1 MVYKLKTSSACEDV
15 SSGLVPGEEEHESTS
30 VGALPSDIICSSPYS
45 APSVSSTRGSVVETE
60 DLDER
65 VKRAIEEMVK
75 GAEEMV
81 KGTPYSDSL
90 YAHLERAKGECLRSK
105 IEADTVIID
114 RGVAVSEG
122 AGHAKMVL
130 GLKVKYAK
138 KGSLP
143 MGASFVMLKA
153 EGDKGSKGGDE
164 KEHAPEEEAKA
175 RDGKAEGGGK
185 AESSKREGATAEAA
199 EEKCPGSVS
208 PVDPYGMFI
217 SYTMSSGAPGLINI
231 NHVVDAHNEY
241 VTRYGAK
248 EWRKEWSA
256 LALIMDVPD
265 YDTIRTSM
273 GPRVIRIEDPEEA
286 KKAWKTLARASRG
299 KF

>member
-1 MVYKLKTSSACEDV
+1 MLDKLKTSSACEDV
-15 SSGLVPGEEEHESTS
+15 PPCLVSGEEEHESIS
-30 VGALPSDIICSSPYS
+30 VGALPSDAMWSSPYS
-45 APSVSSTRGSVVETE
+45 APMVSSACGSAVETE

-65 VKRAIEEMVK
+65 IKRAIEEMVR
-75 GAEEMV
+75 
-81 KGTPYSDSL
+81 GTPYSDSL

-114 RGVAVSEG
+114 RGVAISEG

-153 EGDKGSKGGDE
+153 EGDKGSKGGGE

-175 RDGKAEGGGK
+175 GDGKAEGESR
-185 AESSKREGATAEAA
+185 AESGKREGATGAAEAA

-217 SYTMSSGAPGLINI
+217 SYTMSGGTPGLINI
-231 NHVVDAHNEY
+231 NHVVDAYNEY
-241 VTRYGAK
+241 VTRY
-248 EWRKEWSA
+248 RVKEWSA

-265 YDTIRTSM
+265 YESM

-286 KKAWKTLARASRG
+286 KKAWETLARASRG

>member
-1 MVYKLKTSSACEDV
+1 MLDKLKVSSACEDTPPCLV
-15 SSGLVPGEEEHESTS
+15 SGEEEHESIS
-30 VGALPSDIICSSPYS
+30 VGALPSDAMWSSPYS
-45 APSVSSTRGSVVETE
+45 APMVSSACGSAVETE
-60 DLDER
+60 DLDEKI
-65 VKRAIEEMVK
+65 KRAIEEMVR
-75 GAEEMV
+75 
-81 KGTPYSDSL
+81 GTPYSDSL
-90 YAHLERAKGECLRSK
+90 YAHLECAKGECLRSK

-153 EGDKGSKGGDE
+153 EGDKEDEKSKGGGE

-175 RDGKAEGGGK
+175 GDGKAEGGGK
-185 AESSKREGATAEAA
+185 AESGKREGTREAA
-199 EEKCPGSVS
+199 EEKYPGSVS

-217 SYTMSSGAPGLINI
+217 SYTMSGGAPGLINI
-231 NHVVDAHNEY
+231 NHVVDAYNEY
-241 VTRYGAK
+241 VTRYGA
-248 EWRKEWSA
+248 KEWSA

-265 YDTIRTSM
+265 YESM

-286 KKAWKTLARASRG
+286 KKAWETLARASRG

>member
-1 MVYKLKTSSACEDV
+1 MVDKLKVISACEDV
-15 SSGLVPGEEEHESTS
+15 SPRLVSGEEEPESVS
-30 VGALPSDIICSSPYS
+30 VGALPSDAIWSSPYS
-45 APSVSSTRGSVVETE
+45 APTVSSTRGSVVETE

-75 GAEEMV
+75 GA
-81 KGTPYSDSL
+81 PYSDSL

-114 RGVAVSEG
+114 RGIAVSEG

-153 EGDKGSKGGDE
+153 EGDKEDKKSKGVGE
-164 KEHAPEEEAKA
+164 KEPAPEEDVKA
-175 RDGKAEGGGK
+175 GDGKAEGWSRVEPEKK
-185 AESSKREGATAEAA
+185 AEAAEAA
-199 EEKCPGSVS
+199 EEGCPGS
-208 PVDPYGMFI
+208 VDPYGMFI
-217 SYTMSSGAPGLINI
+217 SYTMSGVGPCLINI
-231 NHVVDAHNEY
+231 NHVVDAYNEY
-241 VTRYGAK
+241 VTRYGA
-248 EWRKEWSA
+248 KEWSA

-265 YDTIRTSM
+265 YDTIGTSM

-286 KKAWKTLARASRG
+286 KKAWETLVHASRS

>member
-1 MVYKLKTSSACEDV
+1 MLDKLKTSSACGDASPCLV
-15 SSGLVPGEEEHESTS
+15 SGEEEHESVS
-30 VGALPSDIICSSPYS
+30 VGALPSDIICSSPCS
-45 APSVSSTRGSVVETE
+45 APSVSSTRRSVVETE

-65 VKRAIEEMVK
+65 VKRAI
-75 GAEEMV
+75 EEMV

-114 RGVAVSEG
+114 RGIAVSEG

-153 EGDKGSKGGDE
+153 EGDKEDKRSKGCGE
-164 KEHAPEEEAKA
+164 KEHAPEEDVKA
-175 RDGKAEGGGK
+175 GDDKAEGWSRV
-185 AESSKREGATAEAA
+185 EPEKRAEAA
-199 EEKCPGSVS
+199 ESDHPGS
-208 PVDPYGMFI
+208 VDPYGMFI
-217 SYTMSSGAPGLINI
+217 SYTMSGGAPGLINI
-231 NHVVDAHNEY
+231 NHVVDAYNEY
-241 VTRYGAK
+241 VTRYGA
-248 EWRKEWSA
+248 KEWSA

-265 YDTIRTSM
+265 YDTIGTSM
-273 GPRVIRIEDPEEA
+273 GPRVIRIEDPGEA
-286 KKAWKTLARASRG
+286 KKAWESLAHASRS

>member
-1 MVYKLKTSSACEDV
+1 MLDKLKAISACEDV
-15 SSGLVPGEEEHESTS
+15 SPRLVLGEEEHESIS
-30 VGALPSDIICSSPYS
+30 VGALPSDIMWSSPCS
-45 APSVSSTRGSVVETE
+45 TPSVSSTRGSVVETE

-65 VKRAIEEMVK
+65 VKRAI
-75 GAEEMV
+75 EEMV

-114 RGVAVSEG
+114 RGIAVSEG

-153 EGDKGSKGGDE
+153 EENKEDKDGKGCGE
-164 KEHAPEEEAKA
+164 KEPAPEEDVKA
-175 RDGKAEGGGK
+175 GDDKAEGWSRV
-185 AESSKREGATAEAA
+185 EPEKRAEAA
-199 EEKCPGSVS
+199 EVADEKRPGS
-208 PVDPYGMFI
+208 VDPYGMFI
-217 SYTMSSGAPGLINI
+217 SYTMSGVGPCLINI
-231 NHVVDAHNEY
+231 NHVVDAYNEY
-241 VTRYGAK
+241 VTRYGA
-248 EWRKEWSA
+248 KEWSA

-265 YDTIRTSM
+265 YDTIGTSM

-286 KKAWKTLARASRG
+286 KKAWEMLAHASRG

>member
-1 MVYKLKTSSACEDV
+1 MLDKLKTSSACGDASPCIV
-15 SSGLVPGEEEHESTS
+15 SGEEEHESVS
-30 VGALPSDIICSSPYS
+30 VGALPSDVMWSSPCS

-75 GAEEMV
+75 GA
-81 KGTPYSDSL
+81 PYSDSL
-90 YAHLERAKGECLRSK
+90 CAHLERAKGECLRSK

-114 RGVAVSEG
+114 RGIAVSEG
-122 AGHAKMVL
+122 TGHAKMVL

-153 EGDKGSKGGDE
+153 EESKEDKKSKGGDE
-164 KEHAPEEEAKA
+164 KEHTPEEDAKA
-175 RDGKAEGGGK
+175 GDDKAEGWSRVEPEKK
-185 AESSKREGATAEAA
+185 AEAVETAEAA
-199 EEKCPGSVS
+199 EEGCPGS
-208 PVDPYGMFI
+208 VDPYGMFI
-217 SYTMSSGAPGLINI
+217 SYTMSGGAPGLINI
-231 NHVVDAHNEY
+231 NHVVDAYNEY
-241 VTRYGAK
+241 VTRYGA
-248 EWRKEWSA
+248 KEWSA

-265 YDTIRTSM
+265 YDTIGTSM
-273 GPRVIRIEDPEEA
+273 GPRVIRIEDPGEA
-286 KKAWKTLARASRG
+286 KKAWETLAHASRS

>member
-1 MVYKLKTSSACEDV
+1 MSDKLKAISACEDV
-15 SSGLVPGEEEHESTS
+15 SPRLVSGEEEHESIS
-30 VGALPSDIICSSPYS
+30 VGALPSDAMWSSPYS
-45 APSVSSTRGSVVETE
+45 APMVSSACGSVVETE

-65 VKRAIEEMVK
+65 IKRAIEEMVK

-81 KGTPYSDSL
+81 KGAPYSDSL

-114 RGVAVSEG
+114 RGIAVSEG

-153 EGDKGSKGGDE
+153 EENKEDKDGKGCGE
-164 KEHAPEEEAKA
+164 KEPAPEEEAKA
-175 RDGKAEGGGK
+175 GDGKAEGESRVEPEKK
-185 AESSKREGATAEAA
+185 AEAVETA
-199 EEKCPGSVS
+199 EEKCSGSVGS
-208 PVDPYGMFI
+208 MDPYGMFI
-217 SYTMSSGAPGLINI
+217 SYTMSGGAPGLVNI
-231 NHVVDAHNEY
+231 NHVVDAYNEY

-248 EWRKEWSA
+248 TWSA

-265 YDTIRTSM
+265 YDTIGTSM

-286 KKAWKTLARASRG
+286 KKAWETLARASRG

>member
-1 MVYKLKTSSACEDV
+1 MLDKLKVSSACEDV
-15 SSGLVPGEEEHESTS
+15 PPCLVSGEEEHESIS
-30 VGALPSDIICSSPYS
+30 VGALPSDAMWSSPYS
-45 APSVSSTRGSVVETE
+45 APMVSSACGSAAETE
-60 DLDER
+60 DLDEKI
-65 VKRAIEEMVK
+65 KRAIEEMVR
-75 GAEEMV
+75 
-81 KGTPYSDSL
+81 GTPYSDSL

-114 RGVAVSEG
+114 RGIAVSEG

-153 EGDKGSKGGDE
+153 EGDKGSKGGGE

-175 RDGKAEGGGK
+175 GDGKAGEESR
-185 AESSKREGATAEAA
+185 AESGKREGATKGA

-217 SYTMSSGAPGLINI
+217 SYTMSGGAPGLINI
-231 NHVVDAHNEY
+231 NHVVDAYNEY
-241 VTRYGAK
+241 VTRYGA
-248 EWRKEWSA
+248 KEWSA

-265 YDTIRTSM
+265 YDTIGTSM

-286 KKAWKTLARASRG
+286 KKAWETLARASRG

>member
-1 MVYKLKTSSACEDV
+1 MLDKLKTSSACEDV
-15 SSGLVPGEEEHESTS
+15 PPRLVSGEEEHESVS
-30 VGALPSDIICSSPYS
+30 VGDLSSDAMWSSPYS
-45 APSVSSTRGSVVETE
+45 APMVSSACGSAVETE
-60 DLDER
+60 DLDEKI
-65 VKRAIEEMVK
+65 KRAIEEMVR
-75 GAEEMV
+75 
-81 KGTPYSDSL
+81 GTPYSDSL

-153 EGDKGSKGGDE
+153 EEDKGSKGGGE

-185 AESSKREGATAEAA
+185 AESGKREGATAEAA

-286 KKAWKTLARASRG
+286 KKAWETLARASRG

>member
-1 MVYKLKTSSACEDV
+1 MLDKLKEGLSYNLYEDV
-15 SSGLVPGEEEHESTS
+15 SPRLVSGEEEPESVS
-30 VGALPSDIICSSPYS
+30 VGALPSDIMWSSPCS
-45 APSVSSTRGSVVETE
+45 APSVASTCGSVVETE

-65 VKRAIEEMVK
+65 IKRAIEEMVK
-75 GAEEMV
+75 GA
-81 KGTPYSDSL
+81 PYSDSL

-114 RGVAVSEG
+114 RGIAVSEG

-153 EGDKGSKGGDE
+153 EGDKEDKDGKGCCE

-175 RDGKAEGGGK
+175 ERESRVEPEKKAEV
-185 AESSKREGATAEAA
+185 TEAA
-199 EEKCPGSVS
+199 EEKCSGT
-208 PVDPYGMFI
+208 VDPYGMFI
-217 SYTMSSGAPGLINI
+217 SYTMSGVGPCLINI
-231 NHVVDAHNEY
+231 NHVVDAYNEY
-241 VTRYGAK
+241 VTRYGA
-248 EWRKEWSA
+248 KEWSA

-265 YDTIRTSM
+265 YDTIGTSM

-286 KKAWKTLARASRG
+286 KKAWETLVHASRS

>member
-1 MVYKLKTSSACEDV
+1 MLDKLKEGLSYNLYEDV
-15 SSGLVPGEEEHESTS
+15 SPRLVSGEEEHESVS
-30 VGALPSDIICSSPYS
+30 VGALPSDIMWSSPYS

-75 GAEEMV
+75 GA
-81 KGTPYSDSL
+81 PYSDSL
-90 YAHLERAKGECLRSK
+90 YVHLERAKGECLRSK

-114 RGVAVSEG
+114 RGIAVSEG

-153 EGDKGSKGGDE
+153 EESKEDKESKGGGE
-164 KEHAPEEEAKA
+164 KEHAPEEESKA
-175 RDGKAEGGGK
+175 RGGKVEGERGESMVESEKKAE
-185 AESSKREGATAEAA
+185 AAEAA
-199 EEKCPGSVS
+199 EEKCPGS
-208 PVDPYGMFI
+208 VDPYGMFI
-217 SYTMSSGAPGLINI
+217 SYTMSGGAPGLINI
-231 NHVVDAHNEY
+231 NHVVDAYNEY
-241 VTRYGAK
+241 VTRYGA
-248 EWRKEWSA
+248 KEWSA

-265 YDTIRTSM
+265 YDTIGTSM

-286 KKAWKTLARASRG
+286 KKAWETLARASRG

>member
-1 MVYKLKTSSACEDV
+1 MLDKLKVSSACEDTPPCLV
-15 SSGLVPGEEEHESTS
+15 SGEEEHESIS
-30 VGALPSDIICSSPYS
+30 VGDPSSDAMWSSPYS
-45 APSVSSTRGSVVETE
+45 APMVSSACGSAVETE

-65 VKRAIEEMVK
+65 IKRAIEEMVR
-75 GAEEMV
+75 
-81 KGTPYSDSL
+81 GTPYSDSL

-122 AGHAKMVL
+122 VGHAKMVL
-130 GLKVKYAK
+130 GLKVKYSK

-153 EGDKGSKGGDE
+153 EESKEDEKSKGGGE
-164 KEHAPEEEAKA
+164 KEHAPEEEAKGG
-175 RDGKAEGGGK
+175 DGKAEGWSRVEPEK
-185 AESSKREGATAEAA
+185 KAEAA
-199 EEKCPGSVS
+199 EATEEKRPGSVS
-208 PVDPYGMFI
+208 PVDPYGIFI
-217 SYTMSSGAPGLINI
+217 SYTMSGGAPGLINI
-231 NHVVDAHNEY
+231 NHVVDAYNEY
-241 VTRYGAK
+241 VTRYGA
-248 EWRKEWSA
+248 KEWSA

-265 YDTIRTSM
+265 YDTIGTSM

-286 KKAWKTLARASRG
+286 KKAWETLVRASRG

>member
-1 MVYKLKTSSACEDV
+1 MLDKLKTSSACGDASPCLV
-15 SSGLVPGEEEHESTS
+15 SGEEEHESVS
-30 VGALPSDIICSSPYS
+30 VGALPSDIMWSSPCS

-65 VKRAIEEMVK
+65 VKRAIEEMVR
-75 GAEEMV
+75 
-81 KGTPYSDSL
+81 GTPYSDSL

-114 RGVAVSEG
+114 RGIAVSEG

-153 EGDKGSKGGDE
+153 EEDKKSKEGGE
-164 KEHAPEEEAKA
+164 KEHAPGPEEDAKA
-175 RDGKAEGGGK
+175 EEVKAEEK
-185 AESSKREGATAEAA
+185 SRVEPEKRAEVAEAA
-199 EEKCPGSVS
+199 EERCPGSV
-208 PVDPYGMFI
+208 DPCGMFI
-217 SYTMSSGAPGLINI
+217 SYTMSGGAPGLINI
-231 NHVVDAHNEY
+231 NHVVDAYNEY
-241 VTRYGAK
+241 VTRYGA
-248 EWRKEWSA
+248 KEWSA

-265 YDTIRTSM
+265 YDTIGTSM
-273 GPRVIRIEDPEEA
+273 GPRVIRIEDPGEA
-286 KKAWKTLARASRG
+286 KKAWETLARASRG

>member
-1 MVYKLKTSSACEDV
+1 MLDKLKTGSACEDV
-15 SSGLVPGEEEHESTS
+15 PPCLVSGEEEHESVS
-30 VGALPSDIICSSPYS
+30 VGVLPSDIMWSSPCS

-65 VKRAIEEMVK
+65 IKRAIEEMVK
-75 GAEEMV
+75 GA
-81 KGTPYSDSL
+81 PYSDSL

-114 RGVAVSEG
+114 RGIAVSEG

-153 EGDKGSKGGDE
+153 EGDKEDKDGKGCGE
-164 KEHAPEEEAKA
+164 KEHAPGEEAKA
-175 RDGKAEGGGK
+175 ER
-185 AESSKREGATAEAA
+185 ESRVEPEKRAEAA
-199 EEKCPGSVS
+199 EEKCSGSPESV
-208 PVDPYGMFI
+208 VDPYGMFI
-217 SYTMSSGAPGLINI
+217 SYTMSGVGPCLINI
-231 NHVVDAHNEY
+231 NHVVDAYNEY
-241 VTRYGAK
+241 VTRYGA
-248 EWRKEWSA
+248 KEWSA

-265 YDTIRTSM
+265 YDTIGTSM
-273 GPRVIRIEDPEEA
+273 GPRVIRIENPEEA
-286 KKAWKTLARASRG
+286 KKAWETLAHASRS

>member
-1 MVYKLKTSSACEDV
+1 MLDKLKVSSACEDV
-15 SSGLVPGEEEHESTS
+15 PPCLVSGEEEHESIS
-30 VGALPSDIICSSPYS
+30 VGALPSDAMWSSPYS
-45 APSVSSTRGSVVETE
+45 APMVSSACGSAVETE
-60 DLDER
+60 DLDEKI
-65 VKRAIEEMVK
+65 KRAIEEMVR
-75 GAEEMV
+75 
-81 KGTPYSDSL
+81 GTPYSDSL

-153 EGDKGSKGGDE
+153 EGDKGSKGGGE

-175 RDGKAEGGGK
+175 GDGKAEGGGK
-185 AESSKREGATAEAA
+185 AESGKREGAARAA

-217 SYTMSSGAPGLINI
+217 SYTMSGGAPGLINI
-231 NHVVDAHNEY
+231 NHVVDAYNEY
-241 VTRYGAK
+241 VTRYGA
-248 EWRKEWSA
+248 KEWSA

-265 YDTIRTSM
+265 YESM

-286 KKAWKTLARASRG
+286 KKAWETLARASRG

>member
-1 MVYKLKTSSACEDV
+1 MAYKLKTSSACEDV
-15 SSGLVPGEEEHESTS
+15 SSGLVSGEEEHESVS
-30 VGALPSDIICSSPYS
+30 VGALPSDIMWSSPCS
-45 APSVSSTRGSVVETE
+45 APIVSSTRGSVVETE

-65 VKRAIEEMVK
+65 VKRAIEEMVR
-75 GAEEMV
+75 
-81 KGTPYSDSL
+81 GTPYSDSL

-114 RGVAVSEG
+114 RGIAVSEG

-153 EGDKGSKGGDE
+153 EESKEDKKSKGGGE
-164 KEHAPEEEAKA
+164 KEHAPEEDA
-175 RDGKAEGGGK
+175 KAEGWSRVEPEK
-185 AESSKREGATAEAA
+185 KAEAA
-199 EEKCPGSVS
+199 EAAEKKCPGSV
-208 PVDPYGMFI
+208 DPCGMFI
-217 SYTMSSGAPGLINI
+217 SYTMSGGAPGLINI
-231 NHVVDAHNEY
+231 NHVVDAYNEY
-241 VTRYGAK
+241 VTRYGA
-248 EWRKEWSA
+248 KEWSA

-265 YDTIRTSM
+265 YDTIGTSM
-273 GPRVIRIEDPEEA
+273 GPRVIRIEDPGEA
-286 KKAWKTLARASRG
+286 KKAWETLARASRG

>member
-1 MVYKLKTSSACEDV
+1 MLDKSKVSSACEDV
-15 SSGLVPGEEEHESTS
+15 SPRLVLGEEEHESVS
-30 VGALPSDIICSSPYS
+30 VGALPSDIMWSSPYS
-45 APSVSSTRGSVVETE
+45 APMVSSACGSVVETE
-60 DLDER
+60 DLDEKI
-65 VKRAIEEMVK
+65 KRAIEEMVR
-75 GAEEMV
+75 
-81 KGTPYSDSL
+81 GTPYSDSL

-114 RGVAVSEG
+114 RGIAVSEG

-153 EGDKGSKGGDE
+153 EEDKGDKDGKGGGE
-164 KEHAPEEEAKA
+164 KEHAPEEKAKA
-175 RDGKAEGGGK
+175 GESKAERESRVEPEKK
-185 AESSKREGATAEAA
+185 AEAVEAA
-199 EEKCPGSVS
+199 EEKCPGS
-208 PVDPYGMFI
+208 VDPYGMFI
-217 SYTMSSGAPGLINI
+217 SYTMSGVGPCLINI
-231 NHVVDAHNEY
+231 NHVVDAYNEY
-241 VTRYGAK
+241 VTRYGA
-248 EWRKEWSA
+248 KEWSA

-265 YDTIRTSM
+265 YDTIGTSM

-286 KKAWKTLARASRG
+286 KKAWETLARASRG

>member
-1 MVYKLKTSSACEDV
+1 MLDKLKTSSACEDTPPCLV
-15 SSGLVPGEEEHESTS
+15 SGEEEHESIS
-30 VGALPSDIICSSPYS
+30 VGALPSDAMWSSPYS
-45 APSVSSTRGSVVETE
+45 APMVSSACGSVVETE
-60 DLDER
+60 DLDEKI
-65 VKRAIEEMVK
+65 KRAIEEMVR
-75 GAEEMV
+75 
-81 KGTPYSDSL
+81 GTPYSDSL

-153 EGDKGSKGGDE
+153 EGDKESKGSGE

-175 RDGKAEGGGK
+175 GDGEAEGGSR
-185 AESSKREGATAEAA
+185 AESKKREGAAEGV

-217 SYTMSSGAPGLINI
+217 SYTMSGGAPGLINI
-231 NHVVDAHNEY
+231 NHVVDAYNEY
-241 VTRYGAK
+241 VTRYGA
-248 EWRKEWSA
+248 KEWSA

-265 YDTIRTSM
+265 YDTIGTSM

-286 KKAWKTLARASRG
+286 KKAWETLARASRG

>member
-1 MVYKLKTSSACEDV
+1 MLDKLKTSSACEDV
-15 SSGLVPGEEEHESTS
+15 PPRLVSGEEEHESIS
-30 VGALPSDIICSSPYS
+30 VGALPSDAMWSSPYS
-45 APSVSSTRGSVVETE
+45 APMVSSACGSAVETE
-60 DLDER
+60 DLDEKI
-65 VKRAIEEMVK
+65 KRAIEEMVR
-75 GAEEMV
+75 
-81 KGTPYSDSL
+81 GTPYSDSL

>member
-1 MVYKLKTSSACEDV
+1 MLDKLKTSSACEAVPPCLV
-15 SSGLVPGEEEHESTS
+15 SGEEEHESIS
-30 VGALPSDIICSSPYS
+30 VGALPSDAMWSSPYS
-45 APSVSSTRGSVVETE
+45 APMVSSACGSAVETE
-60 DLDER
+60 DLDEKI
-65 VKRAIEEMVK
+65 KRAIEEMVR
-75 GAEEMV
+75 
-81 KGTPYSDSL
+81 GTPYSDSL

-122 AGHAKMVL
+122 ADHAKMVL

-153 EGDKGSKGGDE
+153 EGDKESKGGGE
-164 KEHAPEEEAKA
+164 KEHAPEEETKA
-175 RDGKAEGGGK
+175 GDGKAEGGGR
-185 AESSKREGATAEAA
+185 AESEKREGVTGAAEAA

-231 NHVVDAHNEY
+231 NHVVDAYNEY
-241 VTRYGAK
+241 VTRYGA
-248 EWRKEWSA
+248 KEWSA

-265 YDTIRTSM
+265 YDTIGTSM

-286 KKAWKTLARASRG
+286 KKAWETLARASRG

>member
-1 MVYKLKTSSACEDV
+1 MLDKLKVSSACEDV
-15 SSGLVPGEEEHESTS
+15 PPCLVSGEEEHESIS
-30 VGALPSDIICSSPYS
+30 VGALPSDAMCSSPYS
-45 APSVSSTRGSVVETE
+45 APMVSSACGSAVETE

-65 VKRAIEEMVK
+65 IKRAIEEMVR
-75 GAEEMV
+75 
-81 KGTPYSDSL
+81 GTPYSDSL

-153 EGDKGSKGGDE
+153 EGDKESKGGDE
-164 KEHAPEEEAKA
+164 KEHAPEEKAKA
-175 RDGKAEGGGK
+175 GDGKAEGGDK
-185 AESSKREGATAEAA
+185 AESKKREGAREAT
-199 EEKCPGSVS
+199 EEKRPGSVS

-217 SYTMSSGAPGLINI
+217 SYTMSGGASGLINI
-231 NHVVDAHNEY
+231 NHVVDAYNEY
-241 VTRYGAK
+241 VTRYGA
-248 EWRKEWSA
+248 KEWSA

-265 YDTIRTSM
+265 YDTIGTSM

-286 KKAWKTLARASRG
+286 KTAWETLVRASRG

>member
-1 MVYKLKTSSACEDV
+1 MSYKLKVSSACEGV
-15 SSGLVPGEEEHESTS
+15 SPRLVSGEEEHESVS

-45 APSVSSTRGSVVETE
+45 APMVSSACGSAVETE

-65 VKRAIEEMVK
+65 IKRAIEEMVR
-75 GAEEMV
+75 
-81 KGTPYSDSL
+81 GTPYSDSL

-114 RGVAVSEG
+114 RGIAVSEG

-153 EGDKGSKGGDE
+153 EEDKESKGGGE
-164 KEHAPEEEAKA
+164 KEHAPGGEAKA
-175 RDGKAEGGGK
+175 GDGKAGEESR
-185 AESSKREGATAEAA
+185 AESGKREGATEAAGAA
-199 EEKCPGSVS
+199 EEKYPGSVS

-217 SYTMSSGAPGLINI
+217 SYTMSGGVPCLINI
-231 NHVVDAHNEY
+231 NHVVDAYNEY
-241 VTRYGAK
+241 VTRYGA
-248 EWRKEWSA
+248 KEWSA

-265 YDTIRTSM
+265 YDTIGTSM

-286 KKAWKTLARASRG
+286 KKAWETLARASRG

>member
-1 MVYKLKTSSACEDV
+1 MVDKLKTSSACEDV
-15 SSGLVPGEEEHESTS
+15 PPCLVSGEEEHESIS
-30 VGALPSDIICSSPYS
+30 VGALPSDAMWSSPYS
-45 APSVSSTRGSVVETE
+45 APMVSSACGSAVETE
-60 DLDER
+60 DLDEKI
-65 VKRAIEEMVK
+65 KRAIEEMVR
-75 GAEEMV
+75 
-81 KGTPYSDSL
+81 GTPYSDSL

-153 EGDKGSKGGDE
+153 EGDKGSKGGGE

-175 RDGKAEGGGK
+175 GDGKAEGGGK
-185 AESSKREGATAEAA
+185 AESKKREGATEAA
-199 EEKCPGSVS
+199 EEKCSGSVS

-217 SYTMSSGAPGLINI
+217 SYTMSGGAPGLINI
-231 NHVVDAHNEY
+231 NHVVDAYNEY
-241 VTRYGAK
+241 VTRYGA
-248 EWRKEWSA
+248 KEWSA

-265 YDTIRTSM
+265 YDTIGTSM

-286 KKAWKTLARASRG
+286 KKAWETLARAGRG

>member
-1 MVYKLKTSSACEDV
+1 MLDKLKTSSACEAVPPCLV
-15 SSGLVPGEEEHESTS
+15 SGEEEHESIS
-30 VGALPSDIICSSPYS
+30 VGALPSDAMWSSPYS
-45 APSVSSTRGSVVETE
+45 APMVSSACGSAVETE
-60 DLDER
+60 DLDEKI
-65 VKRAIEEMVK
+65 KRAIEEMVR
-75 GAEEMV
+75 
-81 KGTPYSDSL
+81 GTPYSDSL

-122 AGHAKMVL
+122 ADHAKMVL

-153 EGDKGSKGGDE
+153 ERDKESKGSGE
-164 KEHAPEEEAKA
+164 KEHAPEEETKA
-175 RDGKAEGGGK
+175 GDGKAEGGGR
-185 AESSKREGATAEAA
+185 AESEKREGVTGAAEAA

-231 NHVVDAHNEY
+231 NHVVDAYNEY
-241 VTRYGAK
+241 VTRYGA
-248 EWRKEWSA
+248 KEWSA

-265 YDTIRTSM
+265 YDTIGTSM

-286 KKAWKTLARASRG
+286 KKAWETLARASRG

>member
-1 MVYKLKTSSACEDV
+1 MLDKLKVSSACEDV
-15 SSGLVPGEEEHESTS
+15 SPRLVSGEEEHESVS
-30 VGALPSDIICSSPYS
+30 VGALPSDIICSSPCS
-45 APSVSSTRGSVVETE
+45 APTVSSTRGSVVETE

-75 GAEEMV
+75 GA
-81 KGTPYSDSL
+81 PYSDSL
-90 YAHLERAKGECLRSK
+90 CAHLERAKGECLRSK

-114 RGVAVSEG
+114 RGIAVSEG

-138 KGSLP
+138 EGSLP

-153 EGDKGSKGGDE
+153 EEDKGGKGCGE
-164 KEHAPEEEAKA
+164 KEHAPEEDAKA
-175 RDGKAEGGGK
+175 GDGKAEEESRVESEKK
-185 AESSKREGATAEAA
+185 AEAVEAA
-199 EEKCPGSVS
+199 EEKRRGSVGS
-208 PVDPYGMFI
+208 VDPHSMFI
-217 SYTMSSGAPGLINI
+217 SYTMSGGAPGLINI
-231 NHVVDAHNEY
+231 NHVVDAYNEY
-241 VTRYGAK
+241 ITRYGAK
-248 EWRKEWSA
+248 EWNA

-265 YDTIRTSM
+265 YDTIGTSM

-286 KKAWKTLARASRG
+286 KKAWETLARASRG

>member
-1 MVYKLKTSSACEDV
+1 MLDKLKTSSACEDTPPCLV
-15 SSGLVPGEEEHESTS
+15 SGEEEHESIS
-30 VGALPSDIICSSPYS
+30 VGALPSDIMWSSPCS
-45 APSVSSTRGSVVETE
+45 APTVSSTRGSVVETE

-65 VKRAIEEMVK
+65 VKRAIEEMVR
-75 GAEEMV
+75 
-81 KGTPYSDSL
+81 GTPYSDSL

-153 EGDKGSKGGDE
+153 EEGKESKGVSE

-175 RDGKAEGGGK
+175 GDGKAEGESG
-185 AESSKREGATAEAA
+185 AEFKKREGATEGA

-208 PVDPYGMFI
+208 PVGPYGMFI
-217 SYTMSSGAPGLINI
+217 SYTMSGGASGLINI
-231 NHVVDAHNEY
+231 NHVVDAYNEY
-241 VTRYGAK
+241 VTRYGA
-248 EWRKEWSA
+248 KEWSA

-265 YDTIRTSM
+265 YDTIGTSM

-286 KKAWKTLARASRG
+286 KKAWETLARASRS

>member
-1 MVYKLKTSSACEDV
+1 MLDKLKVISACEDV
-15 SSGLVPGEEEHESTS
+15 SPRLVSGEEEHESIS
-30 VGALPSDIICSSPYS
+30 AGALPSDIMWSSPYS
-45 APSVSSTRGSVVETE
+45 SPSVSSTRGSVVETE

-75 GAEEMV
+75 GA
-81 KGTPYSDSL
+81 PYSDSL

-114 RGVAVSEG
+114 RGIAVSEG

-153 EGDKGSKGGDE
+153 EGDKGSKGVGE
-164 KEHAPEEEAKA
+164 KEPAPEEEAKA
-175 RDGKAEGGGK
+175 GEMKTGDESRVEPEKKAEVT
-185 AESSKREGATAEAA
+185 ETA
-199 EEKCPGSVS
+199 EEKCSGSPGS
-208 PVDPYGMFI
+208 VDPYGMFI
-217 SYTMSSGAPGLINI
+217 SYTMGSGAPGLINI
-231 NHVVDAHNEY
+231 NHVVDAYNEY
-241 VTRYGAK
+241 MTRYGAK
-248 EWRKEWSA
+248 TWSA

-265 YDTIRTSM
+265 YDTIGTSM

-286 KKAWKTLARASRG
+286 KKAWETLVHASRS

>member
-15 SSGLVPGEEEHESTS
+15 SSGLISGEEEHESVS

-45 APSVSSTRGSVVETE
+45 APMVSSACGSAVETE

-81 KGTPYSDSL
+81 RSTPYSDSL

-114 RGVAVSEG
+114 RGIAVSEG

-153 EGDKGSKGGDE
+153 EGDKEDKGSKGCGE
-164 KEHAPEEEAKA
+164 KEHAPEEDAKA
-175 RDGKAEGGGK
+175 GDDKAEGWSRVEPEKK
-185 AESSKREGATAEAA
+185 AEATEAVETA
-199 EEKCPGSVS
+199 EEKCPGS
-208 PVDPYGMFI
+208 VDPYGMFI
-217 SYTMSSGAPGLINI
+217 SYTMSGGAPGLINI
-231 NHVVDAHNEY
+231 NHVVDAYNEY
-241 VTRYGAK
+241 VTRYGA
-248 EWRKEWSA
+248 KEWSA

-265 YDTIRTSM
+265 YDTIGTSM
-273 GPRVIRIEDPEEA
+273 GPRVIRIEDPGEA
-286 KKAWKTLARASRG
+286 KKAWESLARASRG

>member
-1 MVYKLKTSSACEDV
+1 MVDKLKTSSACEDV
-15 SSGLVPGEEEHESTS
+15 PPCLVSGEEEHESIS
-30 VGALPSDIICSSPYS
+30 VGALPSDAMWSSPYS
-45 APSVSSTRGSVVETE
+45 APMVSSACGSAVETE
-60 DLDER
+60 DLDEKI
-65 VKRAIEEMVK
+65 KRAIEEMVR
-75 GAEEMV
+75 
-81 KGTPYSDSL
+81 GTPYSDSL

-122 AGHAKMVL
+122 AGHTKMVL

-153 EGDKGSKGGDE
+153 EGDKEDKRSKGGGE
-164 KEHAPEEEAKA
+164 KEHAPEEKAKA
-175 RDGKAEGGGK
+175 GDGKAEGGGK
-185 AESSKREGATAEAA
+185 AESKKREGATEAA
-199 EEKCPGSVS
+199 EEKCPGS
-208 PVDPYGMFI
+208 VDPYGMFI
-217 SYTMSSGAPGLINI
+217 SYTMSGGAPGLINI
-231 NHVVDAHNEY
+231 NHVVDAYNEY
-241 VTRYGAK
+241 VTRYGA
-248 EWRKEWSA
+248 KEWSA

-265 YDTIRTSM
+265 YDTIGTSM

-286 KKAWKTLARASRG
+286 KKAWETLAHASRG

>member
-1 MVYKLKTSSACEDV
+1 MLDKLKTSSACEDV
-15 SSGLVPGEEEHESTS
+15 PPCLVSGEEEHESIS
-30 VGALPSDIICSSPYS
+30 VGALPSDAMLSSSYS
-45 APSVSSTRGSVVETE
+45 APMVSSACGSAVETE

-65 VKRAIEEMVK
+65 IKRAIEEMVR
-75 GAEEMV
+75 GTEEMV
-81 KGTPYSDSL
+81 RGTPYSDSL

-153 EGDKGSKGGDE
+153 EGDKGSKGGGE

-175 RDGKAEGGGK
+175 GDGKVEEEGR
-185 AESSKREGATAEAA
+185 AESGKREGVTGAAEAA

-217 SYTMSSGAPGLINI
+217 SYTMSSGAPGFINI
-231 NHVVDAHNEY
+231 NHVVDAYNEY
-241 VTRYGAK
+241 VTRYGA
-248 EWRKEWSA
+248 KEWSA

-265 YDTIRTSM
+265 YESM

-286 KKAWKTLARASRG
+286 KKAWETLARASRG

>member
-1 MVYKLKTSSACEDV
+1 MVDKLKAISACEDV
-15 SSGLVPGEEEHESTS
+15 SPRLVLGEEEHESVS
-30 VGALPSDIICSSPYS
+30 VGALPSDIMWSSPCS
-45 APSVSSTRGSVVETE
+45 APTVSSTRGSAVETE

-75 GAEEMV
+75 GA
-81 KGTPYSDSL
+81 PYSDSL

-114 RGVAVSEG
+114 RGIAVSEG

-153 EGDKGSKGGDE
+153 EEDKDGKGCGE
-164 KEHAPEEEAKA
+164 KEPAPEEEAKA
-175 RDGKAEGGGK
+175 GGGK
-185 AESSKREGATAEAA
+185 AERESRVEPEKKAETVEAA
-199 EEKCPGSVS
+199 EERHPGT
-208 PVDPYGMFI
+208 VDPYGMFI
-217 SYTMSSGAPGLINI
+217 SYTMSGVGPCLINI
-231 NHVVDAHNEY
+231 NHVVDAYNEY
-241 VTRYGAK
+241 VTRYGA
-248 EWRKEWSA
+248 KEWSA

-265 YDTIRTSM
+265 YDTIGTSM

-286 KKAWKTLARASRG
+286 KKAWETLAHASRG

>member
-1 MVYKLKTSSACEDV
+1 MLDKLKEGLSYNLYEDV
-15 SSGLVPGEEEHESTS
+15 SPRLVSGEEEHESVS
-30 VGALPSDIICSSPYS
+30 VGALPSDIMWSSPCS

-65 VKRAIEEMVK
+65 IKRAIEEMVK
-75 GAEEMV
+75 GTEEMV
-81 KGTPYSDSL
+81 RGTPYSDSL

-114 RGVAVSEG
+114 RGIAVSEG

-153 EGDKGSKGGDE
+153 EEDKEDKDGKGCGE
-164 KEHAPEEEAKA
+164 KEPAPEEEAKV
-175 RDGKAEGGGK
+175 GESKAEGWSRVEPEKK
-185 AESSKREGATAEAA
+185 AEAAEAA
-199 EEKCPGSVS
+199 EEKRSES
-208 PVDPYGMFI
+208 VDPYGMFI
-217 SYTMSSGAPGLINI
+217 SYTMSGVGPCLINI
-231 NHVVDAHNEY
+231 NHVVDAYNEY
-241 VTRYGAK
+241 VTRYGA
-248 EWRKEWSA
+248 KEWSA

-265 YDTIRTSM
+265 YDSIGTSM
-273 GPRVIRIEDPEEA
+273 GPRVIRIENPEEA
-286 KKAWKTLARASRG
+286 KKAWETLARACRS

>member
-1 MVYKLKTSSACEDV
+1 MLDKLKVSSACEDTPPCLV
-15 SSGLVPGEEEHESTS
+15 SGEEEHESIS
-30 VGALPSDIICSSPYS
+30 VGALPSDAMWSSPYS
-45 APSVSSTRGSVVETE
+45 APMVSSACGSAVETE
-60 DLDER
+60 DLDEKI
-65 VKRAIEEMVK
+65 KRAIEEMVR
-75 GAEEMV
+75 
-81 KGTPYSDSL
+81 GTPYSDSL
-90 YAHLERAKGECLRSK
+90 YAHLECAKGECLRSK

-153 EGDKGSKGGDE
+153 EGDKEDEKSKGGGE
-164 KEHAPEEEAKA
+164 KERAPEEEAKA

-185 AESSKREGATAEAA
+185 AESGKREGAAEAAGAA
-199 EEKCPGSVS
+199 EEKRPGSVS

-217 SYTMSSGAPGLINI
+217 SYTMSGGAPGLINI
-231 NHVVDAHNEY
+231 NHVVDAYNEY
-241 VTRYGAK
+241 VTRYGA
-248 EWRKEWSA
+248 KEWSA

-265 YDTIRTSM
+265 YESM

-286 KKAWKTLARASRG
+286 KKAWETLARASRG

>member
-1 MVYKLKTSSACEDV
+1 MLDKLKTSSACEDV
-15 SSGLVPGEEEHESTS
+15 SSGLVPGEKEHESTS
-30 VGALPSDIICSSPYS
+30 VGALPSDIMWSSPYS

-75 GAEEMV
+75 GA
-81 KGTPYSDSL
+81 PYSDSL

-114 RGVAVSEG
+114 RGIAVSEG

-153 EGDKGSKGGDE
+153 EGDKEDKRSKGCGE
-164 KEHAPEEEAKA
+164 KEHAPEEDAKA
-175 RDGKAEGGGK
+175 GDDKAEGWSRVEPEKK
-185 AESSKREGATAEAA
+185 AEAVEAA
-199 EEKCPGSVS
+199 EEKCPGSA
-208 PVDPYGMFI
+208 DPYGMFI
-217 SYTMSSGAPGLINI
+217 SYTMSGGAPGLINI
-231 NHVVDAHNEY
+231 NHVVDAYNEY
-241 VTRYGAK
+241 VTRYGA
-248 EWRKEWSA
+248 KEWSA

-265 YDTIRTSM
+265 YDTIGTSM
-273 GPRVIRIEDPEEA
+273 GPRVIRIEDPGEA
-286 KKAWKTLARASRG
+286 KKAWESLAHASRG

>member
-1 MVYKLKTSSACEDV
+1 MLDKLKVSSACEDTPPCLV
-15 SSGLVPGEEEHESTS
+15 SGEEERESIS
-30 VGALPSDIICSSPYS
+30 VGALPSDAMWSSPYS
-45 APSVSSTRGSVVETE
+45 APMVSSACGSAVETE
-60 DLDER
+60 DLDEKI
-65 VKRAIEEMVK
+65 KRAIEEMVR
-75 GAEEMV
+75 
-81 KGTPYSDSL
+81 GTPYSDSL

-153 EGDKGSKGGDE
+153 EGDKGSKGGGE

-185 AESSKREGATAEAA
+185 AESGKREGAARAAGAA
-199 EEKCPGSVS
+199 EEKRPGSVS

-217 SYTMSSGAPGLINI
+217 SYTMSGGAPGLINI
-231 NHVVDAHNEY
+231 NHVVDAYNEY
-241 VTRYGAK
+241 VTRYGA
-248 EWRKEWSA
+248 KEWSA

-265 YDTIRTSM
+265 YESM

-286 KKAWKTLARASRG
+286 KKAWETLARASRG

>member
-1 MVYKLKTSSACEDV
+1 MLDKLKVSSACEDTPPCLV
-15 SSGLVPGEEEHESTS
+15 SGEEEHESIS
-30 VGALPSDIICSSPYS
+30 VGALPSDAMWSSPYS
-45 APSVSSTRGSVVETE
+45 APMVSSACGSAVETE

-65 VKRAIEEMVK
+65 IKRAIEEMVR
-75 GAEEMV
+75 
-81 KGTPYSDSL
+81 GTPYSDSL

-114 RGVAVSEG
+114 RGIAVSEG

-153 EGDKGSKGGDE
+153 EGDKESKGGGE
-164 KEHAPEEEAKA
+164 KEHAPEEKAKA
-175 RDGKAEGGGK
+175 GDGKTEGGGK
-185 AESSKREGATAEAA
+185 AESKKREGAAGAV

-217 SYTMSSGAPGLINI
+217 SYTMSGGASGLINI
-231 NHVVDAHNEY
+231 NHVVDAYNEY
-241 VTRYGAK
+241 VTRYGA
-248 EWRKEWSA
+248 KEWSA

-265 YDTIRTSM
+265 YDTIGTSM

-286 KKAWKTLARASRG
+286 KKAWETLARASRG